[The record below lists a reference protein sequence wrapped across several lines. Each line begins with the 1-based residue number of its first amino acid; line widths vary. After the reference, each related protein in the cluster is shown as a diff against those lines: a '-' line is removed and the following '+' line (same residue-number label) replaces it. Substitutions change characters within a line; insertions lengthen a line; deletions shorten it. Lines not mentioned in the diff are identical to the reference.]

1 MACIDDKGNLTAT
14 AKKILTAVK
23 DQSLTAEDVANE
35 AGLPLFKVRSSLR
48 DMASMGFVFQNGDS
62 YQLNEKA
69 EKLLN
74 RGS

>member
-23 DQSLTAEDVANE
+23 DQPLTAEEVASGT
-35 AGLPLFKVRSSLR
+35 GLPLFKVRSSLR
-48 DMASMGFVFQNGDS
+48 DMASMGFVTQEDDT

-74 RGS
+74 RG

>member
-23 DQSLTAEDVANE
+23 DQSLTAEEVAS
-35 AGLPLFKVRSSLR
+35 GTDLPLFKVRSSLR
-48 DMASMGFVFQNGDS
+48 DMASMGFVTQEDDT

-74 RGS
+74 RG